1 MTVSLREHVPGGGP
15 YISVF
20 SLNVAE
26 AMHCRKELLLVPF
39 KQELLFVLIRHG
51 YVHIPSF

>member
-26 AMHCRKELLLVPF
+26 AMHCRKELVLAPF